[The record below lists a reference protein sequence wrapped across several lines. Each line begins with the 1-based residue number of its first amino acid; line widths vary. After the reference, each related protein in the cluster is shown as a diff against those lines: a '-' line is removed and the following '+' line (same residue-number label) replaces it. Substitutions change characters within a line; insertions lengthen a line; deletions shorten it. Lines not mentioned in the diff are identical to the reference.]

1 MDSKKQER
9 LHYLMSFN
17 GGFLGVY
24 AILNFCDLFGSAQTA
39 NMIYLVTDILGH
51 NLAEFVLRAGGLL
64 LYMCAVALA
73 VWLPRHSTVN
83 LRLLSI
89 CFDGLAA
96 LVLGFLPKGISPVLG
111 LYPLFFAMAFQWS
124 CFSGATGFNSSTIFS
139 TNNLKQ
145 FTMASAELVLNRNK
159 SHLPKAK
166 FYGKTL
172 LSFHSGVAVSYL
184 LWLSF
189 GLHTSWLCLLP
200 LAAAFA
206 LELSACRESNESP
219 AL

>member
-1 MDSKKQER
+1 MP
-9 LHYLMSFN
+9 MSASFASP
-17 GGFLGVY
+17 GPL
-24 AILNFCDLFGSAQTA
+24 TA
-39 NMIYLVTDILGH
+39 HPIT
-51 NLAEFVLRAGGLL
+51 A
-64 LYMCAVALA
+64 
-73 VWLPRHSTVN
+73 T
-83 LRLLSI
+83 LRLS
-89 CFDGLAA
+89 
-96 LVLGFLPKGISPVLG
+96 GI
-111 LYPLFFAMAFQWS
+111 
-124 CFSGATGFNSSTIFS
+124 SSTIFS